1 VETDTLHLDQA
12 DARRLVLV
20 RAIEEADPQGRL
32 LGEAERERI
41 ERDALDASR
50 RSGAGVD
57 FADYL
62 GQRARRVLA
71 TVELRNPRLAALESM
86 PPWRGWLVTALPLAA
101 CILGAAIDRI
111 DNPHQVNMLSPPL
124 LGVLAWNLVVY
135 VLLLASLLR
144 PHRAGG
150 RAEPP
155 GLRHW
160 LAGRGWRSG
169 RLRADVLARF
179 HQQWLKT
186 AGAQE
191 WLWWERLLHL
201 CAAGWAL
208 GLALSII
215 LGGVVREYRIG
226 WESTLLDVRRVHAL
240 LSALFAP
247 VVALLPFEPFSVAD
261 LQRLAFGSGAP
272 VDVGEAR
279 RWVWMYVA
287 LLGVVVVVPRLL
299 LAAWAGWGE
308 RRHRRAV
315 RIDLRDPYYAQLLAR
330 VSPARV
336 TLAVLASEGGGGAAL
351 QRMLREVADEA
362 PSRSNPWT
370 VLGTARGDRLQV
382 FEVPPGYRPP
392 GPAVPAHAG
401 GPAVTQAW
409 LQDLLGRFKALPA
422 AGAGDAVATGLADA
436 DVVLLLPAS
445 PVDLQDAT
453 PLLHWVA
460 RPALLLVPGDEVPY
474 RSAVQRLGLA
484 AEVFRLDRCLGHW
497 LRDPLLLEAVAARVA
512 SGKRAGFE
520 RIAARWQEHQVARFA
535 EAMRLVAAELARA
548 ARDVENVATAPAGLR
563 QLLSPAEREAAQR
576 AREAARAALLQRLR
590 DGEVATRGALM
601 RLYRTG
607 EPVAASAAG
616 RPGSGFH
623 EQRTVDTPQAG
634 MAGAAT
640 GAAMGAGIDLLT
652 GGLTLGAATALG
664 AMIGG
669 GAAYAAAAWK
679 NRGSS
684 DGQPQV
690 QVGDDLLQAL
700 AESLLL
706 ACLEVAHR
714 TGPEGVAALPPSW
727 RGEVVSAVEARRG
740 ELSPLWQQLRGGD
753 AQTDIEPQ
761 LARLLEEIARG
772 LLVRL

>member
-1 VETDTLHLDQA
+1 METDTLHLDQA

-71 TVELRNPRLAALESM
+71 TVELRNPRLANLQATE
-86 PPWRGWLVTALPLAA
+86 PWRGWLMTALPLAA
-101 CILGAAIDRI
+101 CVLGAAIDRI

-124 LGVLAWNLVVY
+124 LGVLAWNVVVY
-135 VLLLASLLR
+135 LLLLVSVLR
-144 PHRAGG
+144 PRRAPDP
-150 RAEPP
+150 AAPP

-160 LAGRGWRSG
+160 LTGRGWRSG

-208 GLALSII
+208 GLALSIV
-215 LGGVVREYRIG
+215 LGGIVREYRVG
-226 WESTLLDVRRVHAL
+226 WESTLLDVRQVHAL

-247 VVALLPFEPFSVAD
+247 VVALLPFEPFTVAD

-299 LAAWAGWGE
+299 LAAGAAWGE
-308 RRHRRAV
+308 RRRRRAV
-315 RIDLRDPYYAQLLAR
+315 RIDLRDPYYARLLAS

-336 TLAVLASEGGGGAAL
+336 MLAVLASEGGGGAAL
-351 QRMLREVADEA
+351 QRMLREVADEEWPRA
-362 PSRSNPWT
+362 NPWT
-370 VLGTARGDRLQV
+370 VLGNSRGDRLRV

-401 GPAVTQAW
+401 GPAATQAW

-422 AGAGDAVATGLADA
+422 EGAGDAVATGLADT

-445 PVDLQDAT
+445 PVDLEDAT
-453 PLLHWVA
+453 PLLHLVA

-474 RSAVQRLGLA
+474 RSVVQRLGLA
-484 AEVFRLDRCLGHW
+484 AEVLRLDRCLGHW
-497 LRDPLLLEAVAARVA
+497 LRDPLLLGAVAARVA

-520 RIAARWQEHQVARFA
+520 RLAAKWQERQATRFSD
-535 EAMRLVAAELARA
+535 AMRLVAGELARA
-548 ARDVENVATAPAGLR
+548 ARDVENVAAGPAGLR
-563 QLLSPAEREAAQR
+563 QLLSPAERDSVQR

-590 DGEVATRGALM
+590 DGEAATRGALV
-601 RLYRTG
+601 RLYRSG
-607 EPVAASAAG
+607 EPAAAAASG
-616 RPGSGFH
+616 RLGRGFH

-690 QVGDDLLQAL
+690 QVGDELLQAL
-700 AESLLL
+700 AESLLVSYV
-706 ACLEVAHR
+706 EVAHR
-714 TGPEGVAALPPSW
+714 TWPEAAEAPPPSW
-727 RGEVVSAVEARRG
+727 RDEVVAAVEARRG
-740 ELSPLWQQLRGGD
+740 ELSPLWQQGRAGD
-753 AQTDIEPQ
+753 AQTHIEPP

-772 LLVRL
+772 LLMRL